1 MQNKRIFVNLHTPR
15 VEANKVFLS
24 WDQSPIFEESSYWI
38 EYKGLKGLHCRP
50 DALLEAYLPICIA
63 LSFLRNVTI
72 KLPGYV
78 DPLVL
83 ETWKKVC
90 TDTTGVLCKKTTA
103 VEFIVPDLAQEY
115 LSDNEN
121 RKETAL
127 LFGGGSESLLT
138 LAYLL
143 DKKISPYLASLWGDG
158 WIGSDLKTNPERFDL
173 EEELCREFGLKII
186 RIHTNV
192 RSIFAKKRFKPYLRQ
207 KVYLIDAAFS
217 LPIYASVLLPVVEQF
232 NIGTIVS
239 GIEKSLR
246 MGAQHYSLS
255 CEMTRNIHSLSKSV
269 KYYPY
274 LENLMKPD
282 VLKELHKKYPS
293 IAKYQYSCYS
303 ATNKR
308 WCLNCEKC
316 FRNYCIFK
324 IFDID
329 PITVG
334 MDELEILRNLKSIIR
349 IVRKKIG
356 RDEVLFKTWERIREE
371 ATRKEKKEIIKSIN
385 LFYRKIFLREIIF
398 FLKRWSGG
406 FYV

>member
-1 MQNKRIFVNLHTPR
+1 MRNKRILVNLHDPR

-38 EYKGLKGLHCRP
+38 EYKGLKELHCRP

-63 LSFLRNVTI
+63 LSFLGNVTI

-90 TDTTGVLCKKTTA
+90 TDTTSVVCKKITE
-103 VEFIVPDLAQEY
+103 VDFIVPDLAQGHLCDY
-115 LSDNEN
+115 EN
-121 RKETAL
+121 RQETAL
-127 LFGGGSESLLT
+127 LFGGGSESLLS

-143 DKKISPYLASLWGDG
+143 DKKISPYLVSLWGDG
-158 WIGSDLKTNPERFDL
+158 WIGSDLKINPERFAL
-173 EEELCREFGLKII
+173 EEKLCREFGLRII
-186 RIHTNV
+186 RIQTNI
-192 RSIFAKKRFKPYLRQ
+192 RSIFVKKRFKPYLRQ

-217 LPIYASVLLPVVEQF
+217 LPIYASMVLPATEQL

-255 CEMTRNIHSLSKSV
+255 CEMTQNIHSLSRSV
-269 KYYPY
+269 RYYPY

-282 VLKELHKKYPS
+282 VLRELHKKYPS

-303 ATNKR
+303 AVNKR

-329 PITVG
+329 PASVG
-334 MDELEILRNLKSIIR
+334 MDEAEILRNLED
-349 IVRKKIG
+349 IVRAVKKKIG
-356 RDEVLFKTWERIREE
+356 SDEVLFKTWGRIREE
-371 ATRKEKKEIIKSIN
+371 AVKKEKKGIIKIIN
-385 LFYRKIFLREIIF
+385 LFYRNIFVREIIF
-398 FLKRWSGG
+398 FFERR
-406 FYV
+406 